1 MKASLVKLLE
11 DNSFIITFESYEKK
25 VKKIH
30 GVRKCHV
37 GCFSSIYEGV
47 GVCSCRYGC
56 GAHVFNIS

>member
-1 MKASLVKLLE
+1 ME
-11 DNSFIITFESYEKK
+11 K

-47 GVCSCRYGC
+47 GVCSCRYGY